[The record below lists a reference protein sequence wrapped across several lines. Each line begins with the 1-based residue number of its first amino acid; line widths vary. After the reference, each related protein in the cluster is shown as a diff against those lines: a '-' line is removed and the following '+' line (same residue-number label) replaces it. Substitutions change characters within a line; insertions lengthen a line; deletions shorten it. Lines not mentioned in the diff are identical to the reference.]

1 MTRALRVLT
10 ERAWNIAAVIC
21 LLIAAFFLLRENYNA
36 AFVAAT
42 LGAVAWFMN
51 YRSHLRGTII
61 EPAETDYRDED
72 EDDLESNS
80 EDEEKK

>member
-1 MTRALRVLT
+1 M

-21 LLIAAFFLLRENYNA
+21 LFIAAFFLWRENYNA

-51 YRSHLRGTII
+51 YRSQLHATIP
-61 EPAETDYRDED
+61 EPPETSDADE
-72 EDDLESNS
+72 EDFED
-80 EDEEKK
+80 DEEK